1 MKKLSL
7 LLLLV
12 VFTLALAFPSPA
24 LAIADPDTPPQVNAI
39 YVFEFE
45 DGSVGVLVDYYLD
58 YAALPTETVTEAYL
72 VVFTDTDGT
81 TQLKSVAPYTF
92 VDSGYGRGLAWIQFT
107 DAEALTY
114 GLSSANVT
122 DYRIWLVGN
131 PTLAWSG
138 DPPKTIATIDQWNE
152 TGDMS
157 VQLALRVLYYADQLE
172 IIWSLDMVEATALGN
187 KLTTTG
193 QSYFDNVIPDLRTLA
208 PTCYADSSITPELNE
223 LIYSTEFGATMANL
237 TGNVTGSPITLSEG
251 ANTVDVTVAGTFTL
265 VLSSG
270 TSGTI
275 ASGTGNVVG
284 SPADLVWGSSTV
296 TVNSTGTAI
305 ITLALV
311 NTQTGLDDTV
321 TGTGFD
327 LTTIATAFGMSR
339 LMFSGLLW
347 IILTIIICAATYGW
361 GRHGENISASGA
373 GNATMLVFGLC
384 LIGGALLGLLDLR
397 ILAVIAIGYAGF
409 IGYIIFFRNSGG
421 DIGKV
426 VMFMGW
432 MWLVVCILGGVMIGT
447 NITAATRLTADITD
461 TDTTITVRNTVG
473 FRDTG
478 IIVIG
483 DERIAYHKISN
494 TTFEG
499 SFLRPMIRGANDTTA
514 SAHLTGATV
523 RPIEGAL
530 INDSLSY
537 NIALLSDSSGIMAFV
552 SMPIVLWD
560 VLTSF
565 IFLPLDFLGTEMAF
579 LTYIW
584 GIIALGLLV
593 SVFISMAGGRRV

>member
-1 MKKLSL
+1 MRKFL
-7 LLLLV
+7 LPVLLV
-12 VFTLALAFPSPA
+12 TLVLSLAFPLPTY
-24 LAIADPDTPPQVNAI
+24 AIADPDTPPQVNAI

-45 DGSVGVLVDYYLD
+45 DGSVGVLIDYYLD

-92 VDSGYGRGLAWIQFT
+92 VDSGYGRGLAWIMFSPS
-107 DAEALTY
+107 EALTY
-114 GLSSANVT
+114 SLSSASQA

-131 PTLAWSG
+131 PTLTWAG
-138 DPPKTIATIDQWNE
+138 DPPKTIATIDQWNS
-152 TGDMS
+152 TGDMPTL
-157 VQLALRVLYYADQLE
+157 LALRVLYYADQLE
-172 IIWSLDMVEATALGN
+172 LIWSLDMVEATALGN

-193 QSYFDNVIPDLRTLA
+193 QSYFDNVITNLRTLA
-208 PTCYADSSITPELNE
+208 PACYANSSISPELND
-223 LIYSTEFGATMANL
+223 LIYSTEFGAVMTNL

-251 ANTVDVTVAGTFTL
+251 INTVNVTVAGTFSII
-265 VLSSG
+265 LSSG
-270 TSGTI
+270 TSGNITSG
-275 ASGTGNVVG
+275 SGTVTG
-284 SPADLVWGSSTV
+284 SPADLVWGTNNVTITV
-296 TVNSTGTAI
+296 GTANV
-305 ITLALV
+305 TLELV
-311 NTQTGLDDTV
+311 DTQMGINDTV

-327 LTTIATAFGMSR
+327 LTAIATVFGMSR
-339 LMFSGLLW
+339 IMFSGLLW
-347 IILTIIICAATYGW
+347 IILTVIICAATYGW

-397 ILAVIAIGYAGF
+397 VLAVIAIGYAGF

-432 MWLVVCILGGVMIGT
+432 MWLVVCILGGVMVGA
-447 NITAATRLTADITD
+447 NITSSTKLTADITD
-461 TDTTITVRNTVG
+461 SDNTITVSRTVG

-483 DERIAYHKISN
+483 DERIAYHKVTS

-499 SFLRPMIRGANDTTA
+499 SFLRPLVRGANGTTA
-514 SAHLTGATV
+514 TSHLTGATV
-523 RPIEGAL
+523 RPVEGAL

-552 SMPIVLWD
+552 SMPVVLWD

-584 GIIALGLLV
+584 GTIALGLLV
-593 SVFISMAGGRRV
+593 SVFISMVGGRRV